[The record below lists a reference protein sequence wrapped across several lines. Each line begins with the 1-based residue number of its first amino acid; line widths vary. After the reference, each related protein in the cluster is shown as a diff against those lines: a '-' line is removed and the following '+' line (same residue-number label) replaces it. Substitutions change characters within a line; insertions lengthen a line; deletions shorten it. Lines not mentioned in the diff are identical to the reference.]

1 MSVFVPVHPPRNPDE
16 CAGWLYEAI
25 MRLNRAMG
33 SQFQSTAAV
42 VRGEVPDGSGL
53 PLSQDLTGYFLL
65 AGRSGGQ
72 IGYGGTAA
80 SDTLKLASTSST
92 TKGFIHLGWPNAR
105 LTVDEVLKTVGIN
118 KTAPTSTL
126 HIVQSDQGVGSLLFT
141 AADIDT
147 TGTRWVA
154 RTGSGGSGSGSTLA
168 AALAN
173 DDGLTTYGS
182 INTASSGNNP
192 QRCTLTG
199 TITPGATY
207 VVTAKITTLFV
218 APVYGGGNQNFWD
231 VALIDSNGDE
241 WLSNESG
248 GSLGGASFTEITAI
262 NTFVTITR
270 TVVCSGT
277 PHSTGNTP
285 NSINLVA
292 GAQISHAGGGD
303 LYIATTYVT
312 VGQSGSPL
320 MRWDFATGTQ
330 SGGINIF
337 GRLGI
342 NTGSAD
348 VAAEVHVK
356 GTSAALP
363 ALLLVSAAS
372 QTADIVQVTNSA
384 GKILASVSSEGTLV
398 GNTAQVFYDDEIV
411 SWENDAVYY
420 SPLNP

>member
-53 PLSQDLTGYFLL
+53 PISQDLTGYFLL

-92 TKGFIHLGWPNAR
+92 TKGLIHLGWPNAR
-105 LTVDEVLKTVGIN
+105 LTVDETLKTVGIN

-126 HIVQSDQGVGSLLFT
+126 HIVQSDQGAGSALFT
-141 AADIDT
+141 ASDIDT

-207 VVTAKITTLFV
+207 TVTAKITTLFV

-231 VALIDSNGDE
+231 VSLIDSAGNE

-285 NSINLVA
+285 SSINLVA
-292 GAQISHAGGGD
+292 GAQISHGGGGD

-312 VGQSGSPL
+312 VAQAGSPF
-320 MRWDFATGTQ
+320 MRWDFATGTR
-330 SGGINIF
+330 SGQIDIF

-342 NTGSAD
+342 NTGSTTP
-348 VAAEVHVK
+348 AAELHVQS
-356 GTSAALP
+356 TSTSFP
-363 ALLLVSAAS
+363 LLLLKQLASPVSDAAQVQDS
-372 QTADIVQVTNSA
+372 TGAVIAAVTSRGAWAGHTDIVMD
-384 GKILASVSSEGTLV
+384 
-398 GNTAQVFYDDEIV
+398 DDEAIGY
-411 SWENDAVYY
+411 EDDTVYY
-420 SPLNP
+420 Y

>member
-53 PLSQDLTGYFLL
+53 PISQDLTGYFLL

-92 TKGFIHLGWPNAR
+92 TKGLIHLGWPNAR
-105 LTVDEVLKTVGIN
+105 LTVDETLKTVGIN

-126 HIVQSDQGVGSLLFT
+126 HIVQSDQGAGSALFT

-168 AALAN
+168 AAMAN

-199 TITPGATY
+199 TVTPGATY
-207 VVTAKITTLFV
+207 TVTAKISTLFV
-218 APVYGGGNQNFWD
+218 TPVYGGGNVNTFG
-231 VALIDSNGDE
+231 VSLIDSAGNE
-241 WLSNESG
+241 WQSNEDQSPSG
-248 GSLGGASFTEITAI
+248 PVFTEITAFGVFA
-262 NTFVTITR
+262 TVTR

-285 NSINLVA
+285 NAIWLAA
-292 GAQISHAGGGD
+292 GAQVSHGGGGD
-303 LYIATTYVT
+303 LYFICTYLT
-312 VGQSGSPL
+312 VAQAGSPL
-320 MRWDFATGTQ
+320 LRWDFATGTQ
-330 SGGINIF
+330 SGGVDIF

-342 NTGSAD
+342 NTGSTD
-348 VAAEVHVK
+348 LAAEVHVK

-363 ALLLVSAAS
+363 ALLLVAAAS
-372 QTADIVQVTNSA
+372 QTADIVQVKNSA
-384 GKILASVSSEGTLV
+384 GKVLASVSSEGTLV